1 MGAKPD
7 LVSGRKLYLAA
18 VATLQNFYRGK
29 SLCAAHSLGRLAV
42 AAMKEMRE
50 GPRLALNCLR
60 PEPAPPIPTKQL

>member
-1 MGAKPD
+1 VGAKSD

-50 GPRLALNCLR
+50 GPGLL
-60 PEPAPPIPTKQL
+60 